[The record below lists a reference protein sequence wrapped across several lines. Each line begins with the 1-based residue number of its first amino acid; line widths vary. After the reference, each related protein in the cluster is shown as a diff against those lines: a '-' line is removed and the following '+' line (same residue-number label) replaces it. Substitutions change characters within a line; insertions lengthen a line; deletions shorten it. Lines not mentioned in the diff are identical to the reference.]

1 MLIASL
7 FINSPSVTENGF
19 PRKDE
24 HKMSIDEAIKDH
36 DRVQY
41 YSGYVNAML
50 DALTEDSVDVRSYF
64 AWSEYLPKMLLLCI

>member
-7 FINSPSVTENGF
+7 FINSPSVTEIGF
-19 PRKDE
+19 PRNDE
-24 HKMSIDEAIKDH
+24 HKMSIDKAIKDR

-50 DALTEDSVDVRSYF
+50 DALTEDNVDVRSYF
-64 AWSEYLPKMLLLCI
+64 AWSEYLPTMLLVCI